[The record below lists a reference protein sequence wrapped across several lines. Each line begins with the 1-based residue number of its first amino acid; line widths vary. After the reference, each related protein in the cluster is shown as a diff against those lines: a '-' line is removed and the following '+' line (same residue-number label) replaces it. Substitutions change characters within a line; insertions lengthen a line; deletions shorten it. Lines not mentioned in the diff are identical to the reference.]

1 MRYIVFYSLLITSLI
16 FSHGC
21 SRLYNAYENEEVI
34 QPTLHEELFVFTVTE
49 ILDGESIKVHTTGK
63 DFQVVLSGIKIPT
76 PECIKK
82 EKIERIESLI
92 LGKKVALESA
102 ANTDIGSEIISRYL
116 WLPDGTMLNEQL
128 LQEGFV
134 RIDPE
139 MVEMK
144 YKDRL
149 SLAENSA
156 IENNLGVWGICK

>member
-1 MRYIVFYSLLITSLI
+1 
-16 FSHGC
+16 
-21 SRLYNAYENEEVI
+21 
-34 QPTLHEELFVFTVTE
+34 
-49 ILDGESIKVHTTGK
+49 
-63 DFQVVLSGIKIPT
+63 
-76 PECIKK
+76 
-82 EKIERIESLI
+82 
-92 LGKKVALESA
+92 
-102 ANTDIGSEIISRYL
+102 
-116 WLPDGTMLNEQL
+116 MLNEQL